1 MKNTT
6 SGLLSNRWLLNLLIG
21 FITTVVVPI
30 STFVLPSNSQSKR
43 PVYIVAHRCNEGS
56 WATNAVQKHGVN
68 AIEADFRYG
77 TKDGVTGWFL
87 AHDDLNGKREKLDVW
102 LNAVSQEASRPNS
115 PLQILHID
123 IKTPDAPL
131 DELFDRIRGKLPF
144 VNLIFDVGG
153 VGSGKYLTGIKQR
166 ILKDPRAVAAMGFD
180 DSPTDVNNFFQT
192 AGYPLNKY
200 WYEIGVAA
208 GLVWS
213 QTEQNWTREAI
224 KARDAGLGPKVVIW
238 TFENKSTVKYWLDQ
252 GVDGIL
258 VNSSQCYGRAG
269 TASDADV
276 HVASA
281 KNLTNTEYGTRNSN
295 AFGITTGRGETVSDN
310 RMSYDVTIKT
320 GDKTGAGTDSNI
332 YLTMDGVLGR
342 TKEIQINQF
351 ISGNAF
357 ERNQTDR
364 FTLKNIK
371 TIGEFPRSVKIRSDG
386 KFAGSGWYLESI
398 TINGKT
404 ARFDRWIESGKLEA
418 TAPMN

>member
-1 MKNTT
+1 MKNIT
-6 SGLLSNRWLLNLLIG
+6 SDLLSNRWLLNLSIG
-21 FITTVVVPI
+21 FVTAVVVPF
-30 STFVLPSNSQSKR
+30 SAFVLPSNSQSKR
-43 PVYIVAHRCNEGS
+43 PVYVIAHRCNAGS
-56 WATNAVQKHGVN
+56 WVKNVVQKQGVN
-68 AIEADFRYG
+68 AIEADFMYG
-77 TKDGVTGWFL
+77 TKNGVTGWFL
-87 AHDDLNGKREKLDVW
+87 AHDDLSGNRETLDAW
-102 LNAVSQEASRPNS
+102 LNAVSQA
-115 PLQILHID
+115 PLALLHVD

-131 DELFDRIRGKLPF
+131 DELFDKIRAKLPS
-144 VNLIFDVGG
+144 VNLIFDIGLVKD
-153 VGSGKYLTGIKQR
+153 GKYLTPIKSR
-166 ILKDPRAVAAMGFD
+166 ILNDPRAVAAMGFD
-180 DSPTDVNNFFQT
+180 DSPTDVNNFFQN

-213 QTEQNWTREAI
+213 KTEQDWTREAI

-238 TFENKSTVKYWLDQ
+238 TFENKSTVNYWLEQ

-258 VNSSQCYGRAG
+258 VNSSQCFGLAG
-269 TASDADV
+269 TGSDADV

-281 KNLTNTEYGTRNSN
+281 KKLTNAEYGTRSN
-295 AFGITTGRGETVSDN
+295 AFGITTGSGATVSDN

-332 YLTMDGVLGR
+332 YLTLDGVLGR
-342 TKEIQINQF
+342 TREIQINQF

-371 TIGEFPRSVKIRSDG
+371 TIGEFPRSIKIRSDG
-386 KFAGSGWYLESI
+386 KFAGAAWYLESI

-404 ARFDRWIESGKLEA
+404 ARFDRWIESGKLEVS
-418 TAPMN
+418 APMN